1 MTLENIQFKQG
12 VVKDGT
18 RYTNKGGWYD
28 SDKVRFRYGFPEK
41 IGGWEKRGNEVFQGL
56 ALELILNFIFLLVKL
71 IMILRQLEQQEV
83 LIILLLQQTAPR

>member
-41 IGGWEKRGNEVFQGL
+41 QVDGKNEAIQRFREYV
-56 ALELILNFIFLLVKL
+56 
-71 IMILRQLEQQEV
+71 EV
-83 LIILLLQQTAPR
+83 

>member
-41 IGGWEKRGNEVFQGL
+41 
-56 ALELILNFIFLLVKL
+56 
-71 IMILRQLEQQEV
+71 
-83 LIILLLQQTAPR
+83 